1 VPAARTGSPH
11 RSQAPVCPVTAVI
24 TAVTGQTV
32 AGQPS
37 SPPSPARRLP
47 DRRLPLLFGITPH

>member
-37 SPPSPARRLP
+37 SPPSPAS
-47 DRRLPLLFGITPH
+47 RLPLLFGITPH